1 MRTRPDL
8 LWPVETDDP
17 PRAAMRDASWL
28 NRPGTAYVYH
38 VATTH
43 MSACCFR
50 DQPLAESTALP
61 AAQVPP
67 SQRCGR
73 PACRKRWPDYEGN
86 P

>member
-17 PRAAMRDASWL
+17 PQAARRDASWWD
-28 NRPGTAYVYH
+28 RPGTAYTYH
-38 VATTH
+38 VATTY

-50 DQPLAESTALP
+50 DQPLAEFTARP
-61 AAQVPP
+61 AAEVPP
-67 SQRCGR
+67 FQRCGR